1 MAGQGGQR
9 PGNCW
14 GHKVKA
20 PRPEESGRSA
30 AEQGSRN
37 FTPAQALRAIRARV
51 NNAHDKLVRHIAD
64 RLNLDQLANLLL
76 LVGFAGGA
84 TASTLAHALIGGGQ

>member
-1 MAGQGGQR
+1 M
-9 PGNCW
+9 
-14 GHKVKA
+14 KA

-30 AEQGSRN
+30 AGQADRD

-76 LVGFAGGA
+76 LVGFAAGV
-84 TASTLAHALIGGGQ
+84 TASTLAHALIGAGQ

>member
-1 MAGQGGQR
+1 M
-9 PGNCW
+9 
-14 GHKVKA
+14 KA

-30 AEQGSRN
+30 AGQGSRN

-76 LVGFAGGA
+76 LVGFAGGV
-84 TASTLAHALIGGGQ
+84 TASTLAHALIGAGQ

>member
-1 MAGQGGQR
+1 M
-9 PGNCW
+9 
-14 GHKVKA
+14 KA

-37 FTPAQALRAIRARV
+37 FTPAQALRAIRARIHH
-51 NNAHDKLVRHIAD
+51 AHDKLVRHIAD

-76 LVGFAGGA
+76 LVGFAAGV

>member
-1 MAGQGGQR
+1 M
-9 PGNCW
+9 
-14 GHKVKA
+14 KA

-30 AEQGSRN
+30 AGQADRD

-76 LVGFAGGA
+76 LVGFAAGV